1 LSRRVLRF
9 GSRSA
14 IVDDDVGAF
23 FGKVE
28 SDGAAEAFRGAGY
41 ECDPAS
47 ERIFLM
53 RLR

>member
-1 LSRRVLRF
+1 LGHRVLRF

-28 SDGAAEAFRGAGY
+28 SDGAAQAFRGAGH
-41 ECDPAS
+41 ECNPAS
-47 ERIFLM
+47 ERIVLASW
-53 RLR
+53 R